1 MALAHIPTGIFRSIR
16 KVCNNFLWKKYDHVQ
31 SFYWTAWDRITFPK
45 SWGGWGIE
53 HLPFFANALAAKGLW
68 RILKIK
74 NLWTNII
81 IHKYISPYSIKDW
94 FRMRHKSYRNILTMW
109 RAALN
114 AFDLVADGFIW
125 QIGDGKSMRLGIDPW
140 IGCNEEFRL
149 QDHIVEV
156 IQNRGFCFWPAFRI

>member
-1 MALAHIPTGIFRSIR
+1 MIMFNHSIGLHGIGSPSPNHGEDGVLSI
-16 KVCNNFLWKKYDHVQ
+16 C
-31 SFYWTAWDRITFPK
+31 
-45 SWGGWGIE
+45 
-53 HLPFFANALAAKGLW
+53 PFFANALAAKGLW

>member
-1 MALAHIPTGIFRSIR
+1 
-16 KVCNNFLWKKYDHVQ
+16 
-31 SFYWTAWDRITFPK
+31 
-45 SWGGWGIE
+45 
-53 HLPFFANALAAKGLW
+53 
-68 RILKIK
+68 
-74 NLWTNII
+74 
-81 IHKYISPYSIKDW
+81 
-94 FRMRHKSYRNILTMW
+94 MRHKSYRNILTMW